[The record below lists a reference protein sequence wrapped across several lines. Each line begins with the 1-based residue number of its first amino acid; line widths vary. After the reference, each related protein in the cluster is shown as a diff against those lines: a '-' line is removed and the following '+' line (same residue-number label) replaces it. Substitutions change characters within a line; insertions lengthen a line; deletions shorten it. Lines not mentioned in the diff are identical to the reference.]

1 MHPSFPPAY
10 ILSFQASRGLHHKNG
25 GHAHGGH
32 AHGGHNKH
40 DKDAC
45 VGALISSYGV
55 ISGNECGGTGKRA
68 KKCCGGYMCKE
79 EYGEVSVKTSKYLIT
94 STKAPYR
101 YSDAL
106 DNSCCLPE
114 EKFDITELLCD
125 GELEV
130 FYGKKY
136 CKETELVIKNF
147 DSDSTLDNLAC
158 LCCEGKLKLETKYKN
173 YHNHARYLCNS
184 EGDSDKTG
192 CCGGCPQ

>member
-1 MHPSFPPAY
+1 
-10 ILSFQASRGLHHKNG
+10 LHHKNG

-32 AHGGHNKH
+32 NKH
-40 DKDAC
+40 DTDTC
-45 VGALISSYGV
+45 IGALISSYGV

-125 GELEV
+125 GELEKIE
-130 FYGKKY
+130 YKKY
-136 CKETELVIKNF
+136 CKKTDLAIEYPLGET
-147 DSDSTLDNLAC
+147 TLNNLAC
-158 LCCEGKLKLETKYKN
+158 LCCEGKLQLETKYKN
-173 YHNHARYLCNS
+173 NHKYARYLCNS
-184 EGDSDKTG
+184 YGTTTG
-192 CCGGCPQ
+192 CCGGCGP